1 MKKQS
6 LRALAAVCLCA
17 ALACP
22 ASAVQTGYVDIPGGA
37 WYASAVEEIS
47 ALGYMTGVDET
58 HFAPEGT
65 VTRATVAAVLW
76 RMAGSPAPEAAA
88 LFSDVPAESWYAQAV
103 AWAQQAGV
111 AQGDGSGCFYPQQAV
126 SRQELAVFLTRYDL
140 ARGTSLAQGALNLFS
155 DAADIADWA
164 QEGVAHAVGMGW
176 LEGSDGRISP
186 QGSASRAQ
194 LAQILQ
200 RMLTPAMG

>member
-1 MKKQS
+1 MSKQS
-6 LRALAAVCLCA
+6 FRILAAACLCA

-22 ASAVQTGYVDIPGGA
+22 ASAAQAGYEDIPAGA

-58 HFAPEGT
+58 HFAPQGT

-76 RMAGSPAPEAAA
+76 RMEGSPAPAGACT
-88 LFSDVPAESWYAQAV
+88 FSDVPADSWYAQAV

-111 AQGDGSGCFYPQQAV
+111 AQGDGSGCFNPEQAV

-140 ARGTSLAQGALNLFS
+140 TRGTNLAQGALNLFS
-155 DAADIADWA
+155 DATDISEWA
-164 QEGVAHAVGMGW
+164 LEGVAHAVGMGW
-176 LEGSDGRISP
+176 LEGSDGYITP
-186 QGSASRAQ
+186 QGNASRAQ

-200 RMLTPAMG
+200 RMLTPAAG